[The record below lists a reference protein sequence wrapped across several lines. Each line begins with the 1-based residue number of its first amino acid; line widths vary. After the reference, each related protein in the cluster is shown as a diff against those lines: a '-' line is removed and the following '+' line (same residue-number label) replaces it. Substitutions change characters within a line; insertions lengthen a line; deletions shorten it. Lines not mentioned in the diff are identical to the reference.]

1 MVYAIREFLSTLTS
15 TINIENRNAEE
26 WTNDLHTNAFSMQRP
41 HFYACLVCW
50 KSGGFWQQANQFKI
64 QIQKWF
70 IETHSH
76 IQQRYIRFLYNS
88 KHSLEIVPV
97 GTPRDN
103 SATVVPYVPL
113 RQTSKLGKLS
123 KPFGTISKAR
133 LSSNRMI
140 GPNVLLLFEDSSY
153 LNYVQE
159 ISEPATKWIIFS
171 AGVQS
176 I

>member
-26 WTNDLHTNAFSMQRP
+26 WTNHLHTSAFSMQRP

-50 KSGGFWQQANQFKI
+50 KSGFVWQQANQFKI

-70 IETHSH
+70 IETHRH

-97 GTPRDN
+97 GTPLDN

-113 RQTSKLGKLS
+113 GQTSKLGKLS
-123 KPFGTISKAR
+123 KPFGTISKT
-133 LSSNRMI
+133 
-140 GPNVLLLFEDSSY
+140 DQ
-153 LNYVQE
+153 VQTE
-159 ISEPATKWIIFS
+159 WLGQMFYCCLRILHI
-171 AGVQS
+171 
-176 I
+176 